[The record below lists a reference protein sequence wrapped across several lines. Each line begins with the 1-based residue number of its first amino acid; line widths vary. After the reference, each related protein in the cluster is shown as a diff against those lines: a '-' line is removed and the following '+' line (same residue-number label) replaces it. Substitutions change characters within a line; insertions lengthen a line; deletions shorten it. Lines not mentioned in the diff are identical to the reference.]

1 MHSLCKVRKESG
13 RSVEMTMLV
22 SSANGFSDPAK
33 AYAAGLLH
41 DIGIVALLWV
51 SPHDF
56 RRSFEYGSSQGIPL
70 HEAEERT
77 LGINHCECGK
87 IIATNWHL
95 PPELVEAIAC
105 HHSPGK
111 AVGNPELTSIV
122 SVSDL
127 LCRLGGLGYGY
138 TEDKQTNFAEEPGF
152 ATLAAHYRSLHP
164 FDLARFTFET
174 EGLLEEVR
182 AVVARVYG
190 TSQWA

>member
-1 MHSLCKVRKESG
+1 MGAFSGLRHGGAGIRFKNRIFRPRQSLRCRLVARCWD
-13 RSVEMTMLV
+13 RS
-22 SSANGFSDPAK
+22 S
-33 AYAAGLLH
+33 
-41 DIGIVALLWV
+41 
-51 SPHDF
+51 
-56 RRSFEYGSSQGIPL
+56 RRIPL
-70 HEAEERT
+70 HEAEEKT
-77 LGINHCECGK
+77 LGINHSECGK
-87 IIATNWHL
+87 IIATSWHL
-95 PPELVEAIAC
+95 PTDLVEAIAC
-105 HHSPGK
+105 HHSPAK
-111 AVGNPELTSIV
+111 AIGNPRLTSIV

-190 TSQWA
+190 TAQWA